1 MSIERIG
8 MEKALPMFL
17 LGIGCLFAT
26 AVVFGILCG
35 KMMRRRCLIQQE
47 NKEQILSK

>member
-1 MSIERIG
+1 MLG

-26 AVVFGILCG
+26 AVVFGIFCG
-35 KMMRRRCLIQQE
+35 RMIRARRLICFLLFKY
-47 NKEQILSK
+47 N

>member
-1 MSIERIG
+1 

-26 AVVFGILCG
+26 ALVFGILCG
-35 KMMRRRCLIQQE
+35 KMIRARRLLFFLLLKYNQE
-47 NKEQILSK
+47 RTYY